1 MVHCFTDMKSIIL
14 FLYRMCDR
22 YENTCTLETPH
33 TTDLY
38 DYKCEKHSF
47 LKVGLKRMRNDDP
60 NEMKIYNFRT
70 YIQESTTIFRMLF
83 VEYIFTQ

>member
-14 FLYRMCDR
+14 FLYRMFDR

-38 DYKCEKHSF
+38 DYKCEK
-47 LKVGLKRMRNDDP
+47 VGLKKMLNDDP

-83 VEYIFTQ
+83 VEYIFKQ